1 MGIHKLTIDR
11 KEFEDLCRFQCSK
24 SEIAYFFRMSIEDLE
39 SVVAEEYGDK
49 FDVVYRKYA
58 QAGKCDLR
66 RYQFQLAQT
75 NAQMAIWLG
84 RQYLGQRDDFNITDG
99 ELSPLKIE
107 YVQQDKES
115 ADKRVERIIAE
126 IKRGNES

>member
-1 MGIHKLTIDR
+1 MIHKLSIER
-11 KEFEDLCRFQCSK
+11 EQFEDLCGFQCSK

-39 SVVAEEYGDK
+39 NVVYEEYGER
-49 FDVVYRKYA
+49 FDIIYRKYA
-58 QAGKCDLR
+58 QQGKINLR
-66 RYQFQLAQT
+66 RYQFRLAET

-84 RQYLGQRDDFNITDG
+84 RQYLGQRDDYNISEG

-107 YVQQDKES
+107 YVQQDKDT
-115 ADKRVERIIAE
+115 ADKRLDRILAE